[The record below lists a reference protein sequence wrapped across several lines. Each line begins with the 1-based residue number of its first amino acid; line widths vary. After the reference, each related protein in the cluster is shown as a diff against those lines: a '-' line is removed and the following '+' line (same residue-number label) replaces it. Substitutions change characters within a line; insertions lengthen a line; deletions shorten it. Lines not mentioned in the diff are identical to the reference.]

1 MQTQIGLFDLSA
13 KAPSNGCGKVGPK
26 ALHRS
31 EAGTQGKIDGFMEI
45 MGALLALPPGQLAKS
60 LAELD
65 AETLKEA
72 ADGDLCSKIGDDS
85 EDLATAQLL
94 KAFLVIKDEIGQ
106 TGDSKDLPLKTDEL
120 AGMVQSLLNG
130 GLGPQ
135 VQSSSPDN
143 ETTEAPVVDLK
154 AKWRQ
159 LYDQIQLS
167 ARAGQD
173 RNPSD
178 GAAIP
183 DEMAVQ
189 DELAE
194 AKGIQPAAGALE
206 EIAADDDDAAASD
219 GNAGDM
225 ELPKSA
231 MAHRDKVAGVS
242 TKPGFHADAQ
252 GKPASAPKGDFQGT
266 GPVEPVTPEPAADQ
280 LLFEASDPGSGDAND
295 DTGIDLLTVKNDSAG
310 ESLSK
315 TTLSGLGRQDPLNR
329 MEFGGNQAT
338 AAGAEIKEATAEN
351 KELRNEVIR
360 QIVQRMSMHTQ
371 GDQSRMEIRLK
382 PEFLG
387 NVHLQVLTENH
398 QVSVRMT
405 ADSMAVKEIVEQ
417 NIQHLK
423 LELQQHGL
431 EIQKFDVF
439 VGGDSQQWRGG
450 QNQAGF
456 RQAFR
461 QRQQRFGNSKAG
473 MDDSLGISTVDSN
486 KKYSQTDPNEI
497 DYFV

>member
-1 MQTQIGLFDLSA
+1 MVSRIMQTAQIAVNASAASLLLLDNRNQKLYFKIANGPAGPELKRLHISRQSGIAGWIVRNGKPLLVNDAEKNRNFYRQIDQVTGFQTKSIIGAPIVIDDKVAGVIEVLNKNDGSLFSRADLS
-13 KAPSNGCGKVGPK
+13 VM
-26 ALHRS
+26 L
-31 EAGTQGKIDGFMEI
+31 E
-45 MGALLALPPGQLAKS
+45 
-60 LAELD
+60 
-65 AETLKEA
+65 
-72 ADGDLCSKIGDDS
+72 
-85 EDLATAQLL
+85 
-94 KAFLVIKDEIGQ
+94 V
-106 TGDSKDLPLKTDEL
+106 
-120 AGMVQSLLNG
+120 
-130 GLGPQ
+130 
-135 VQSSSPDN
+135 
-143 ETTEAPVVDLK
+143 
-154 AKWRQ
+154 
-159 LYDQIQLS
+159 
-167 ARAGQD
+167 
-173 RNPSD
+173 
-178 GAAIP
+178 
-183 DEMAVQ
+183 
-189 DELAE
+189 
-194 AKGIQPAAGALE
+194 AGALE